1 MPSRRVGAGTAFD
14 WVSSLNGFHDHGRMT
29 QTADASS
36 PPDAGRHGPSE
47 QMYARLQTL
56 AANRLLP
63 MADVLHESGRI
74 DAGTATLARALAGRE
89 RAELDTIAEQ
99 ERRVCSA
106 LSERGL
112 NFLVLKG
119 AACARVLY
127 PSPSSRPRT
136 DLDLWIDS
144 GELDLARRALAAI
157 GLERAEVDW
166 DPDIYGAEA
175 WIDPNHD
182 SWSVDLHWALLD
194 HPALRRLFRFDDFWA
209 RSRTIPELAGRIPAV
224 ADLLLHAVLH
234 YYGGGHRG
242 KVLPAIWILDVDL
255 AWRALAPAEQLA
267 AADRF
272 RAHGVAGLLGAALA
286 RAQTCFGTP
295 LPPGLLAS
303 LQATGLREPLARLAE
318 PPGSQL
324 REAYE
329 QWRAEPDWRR
339 RWRRLQATLLPSRAH
354 MQSRYPGWPR
364 ALLPLAYPIRALTGA
379 WAALRPAAEPTEI
392 ARLEDSGIR
401 PIEDVLSAPASA
413 TEGR

>member
-1 MPSRRVGAGTAFD
+1 MKR
-14 WVSSLNGFHDHGRMT
+14 
-29 QTADASS
+29 TADASHLS
-36 PPDAGRHGPSE
+36 DAGRHGPSA

-63 MADVLHESGRI
+63 MADVLLDSGRI

-99 ERRVCSA
+99 EHRVCSA
-106 LSERGL
+106 LSEHGL

-144 GELDLARRALAAI
+144 EDLDLARRALAAI
-157 GLERAEVDW
+157 GLEPAEVDW

-209 RSRTIPELAGRIPAV
+209 RSRTIPGLAGRIPAV

-255 AWRALAPAEQLA
+255 AWRALAPAEQMA
-267 AADRF
+267 AAERF

-286 RAQTCFGTP
+286 RAQICFGTP

-318 PPGSQL
+318 APGSQL

-364 ALLPLAYPIRALTGA
+364 ALIPLAYPIRALTGA
-379 WAALRPAAEPTEI
+379 WAALRPAVEPVAM

-401 PIEDVLSAPASA
+401 PIEDVLSAPVSA